1 MALHHPSHSFFLT
14 SNGQEAVDSRKRSR
28 EVYSSAVAVAAP
40 MNPPP
45 SKPPEVIDLSELFQT
60 APNVVSTGLR
70 LSHEQS
76 QNHQDQFLSSFSML
90 PGELAGEMKRQRYEL
105 DSFIQTQG
113 EELRRT
119 LADNRERR
127 YVELL
132 CVTEELVGRKVREK
146 EAELERA
153 TRRHA
158 ELQARAAHL
167 AEEARNWQLRASTR
181 EAEVSAL
188 QAHLQQVIASR
199 RDITAKQSTNGGGDD
214 DAEEA
219 AEDAESVYLDPE
231 RTEMI
236 GPSCRICRREYAT
249 VMALPCRHL
258 VLCNGC
264 DGGAVRVCPI
274 CLAVKI
280 AGVEVLFS

>member
-1 MALHHPSHSFFLT
+1 MALQAHHHPSHSLFLK

-28 EVYSSAVAVAAP
+28 EVYSSAVAAP

-45 SKPPEVIDLSELFQT
+45 SKPPQVIDLSELFQT

-70 LSHEQS
+70 LSHEHS

-105 DSFIQTQG
+105 DRFIQTQG

-146 EAELERA
+146 EVELERA
-153 TRRHA
+153 TR
-158 ELQARAAHL
+158 
-167 AEEARNWQLRASTR
+167 NWQLRAATR
-181 EAEVSAL
+181 EAEVSTL
-188 QAHLQQVIASR
+188 QAHLQQAIASR
-199 RDITAKQSTNGGGDD
+199 RETTAKQSTNGGGDGD
-214 DAEEA
+214 TEEA
-219 AEDAESVYLDPE
+219 VEDAESVYVDPE

-236 GPSCRICRREYAT
+236 GPSCRIFRREYAT
-249 VMALPCRHL
+249 VIALPC
-258 VLCNGC
+258 
-264 DGGAVRVCPI
+264 
-274 CLAVKI
+274 
-280 AGVEVLFS
+280 